1 MYKIYVRRALFA
13 SSLTLFINN
22 LAYLGVPDKAQLQH
36 IRELMPAII
45 NHFRAFEDGMTQEAD
60 KPPALSSAHP
70 WSPNRLLL

>member
-45 NHFRAFEDGMTQEAD
+45 NHQSFQSF
-60 KPPALSSAHP
+60 
-70 WSPNRLLL
+70 